1 MRVFKERTFQETFDL
16 VELAFDCA
24 IKGTVTLKYL
34 LMERISMK
42 IHCIQHVEFE
52 TPGNIAEWIEKR
64 KHSFSN
70 TLLYKNES
78 FPRLNNFDLLI
89 IMGGPMNVYEY
100 EKYPWLREEKV
111 FIEEAISAGKAVLGI
126 CLGAQLIADVLKAEV
141 FNNNYKE
148 IGWFPVF
155 TVKPEVSETSVLKD
169 FPEEFTAFHWHGD
182 TFSLPEG
189 AKLLFENV
197 ACKNQ
202 GFIYRNRVIGLQFH
216 LEMNNMTIRNVI
228 GNCRDELIGGKYIQN
243 EEDMLDKNSFLAE
256 SKLLMFTLMDNFEG
270 MIGY

>member
-1 MRVFKERTFQETFDL
+1 
-16 VELAFDCA
+16 
-24 IKGTVTLKYL
+24 
-34 LMERISMK
+34 MK

-52 TPGNIAEWIEKR
+52 TMGTIVEWIEER
-64 KHSFSN
+64 KHSFS
-70 TLLYKNES
+70 TTHLYKNRN
-78 FPRLNNFDLLI
+78 FPTMDDFDLLV
-89 IMGGPMNVYEY
+89 IMGGPMNIYEY
-100 EKYPWLREEKV
+100 EKHPWLKEEKM
-111 FIEEAISAGKAVLGI
+111 FIKETISAGKAVLGI
-126 CLGAQLIADVLKAEV
+126 CLGAQLIADVLKATV
-141 FNNNYKE
+141 SKNKYKE

-155 TVKPEVSETSVLKD
+155 TIKQEISETPLVKN

-189 AKLLFENV
+189 AKQLFASE

-216 LEMNNMTIRNVI
+216 LEMSNMTIRNVI
-228 GNCRDELIGGKYIQN
+228 GNCRDELIEGKYIQN

-270 MIGY
+270 RIRS